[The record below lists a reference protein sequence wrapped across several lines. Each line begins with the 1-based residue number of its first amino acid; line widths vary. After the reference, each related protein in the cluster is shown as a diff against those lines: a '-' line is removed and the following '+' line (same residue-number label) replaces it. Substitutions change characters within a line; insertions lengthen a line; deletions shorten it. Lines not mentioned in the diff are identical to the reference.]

1 MYNCPIQ
8 KGTIMELKIYDA
20 KGAQHTLEMNENAM
34 RDMRA
39 EDGLN
44 AVPLDKFFENQIVKA
59 TGDITAVPDGKG
71 HPTVLNQIAAQM
83 GVSPRSTLKEVMNGG
98 VHAATTGGDASIT
111 GRLLVSAM
119 LLPVIENQMREDRSG
134 YASMLRQHAALNIN
148 LPGTR
153 WDRPILDFK
162 RPENSRPQ
170 PVAELAEP
178 VRMLT
183 IKSSQ
188 KSSALLGEA
197 IGIEFSDQAL
207 QNATIDFISL
217 SMRRQAEESANEV
230 AMAHILSLLNGD
242 ADVGMAALASVVR
255 GGAAVASTLDSA
267 AGSGKLTQ
275 TAWVKWL
282 WRNNLRRTITTV
294 VTDFDGALAIEN
306 RLGRPTV
313 QTDDAKSK
321 RIDVLTNVVNPNWP
335 NQVDIIITQDP
346 NWPADTIV
354 GFDKSYGYSYVQ
366 SAALNYS
373 AMEALALR
381 RSVRMRFDQASAV
394 DRFMD
399 DAWDIL
405 DIS

>member
-1 MYNCPIQ
+1 
-8 KGTIMELKIYDA
+8 MELKIYDA
-20 KGAQHTLEMNENAM
+20 KGAQHTLTMNENAM

-59 TGDITAVPDGKG
+59 TGDVTAVPDGKA

-83 GVSPRSTLKEVMNGG
+83 GVNPRSTLKEVMSGG
-98 VHAATTGGDASIT
+98 VHAASTGGDASIT
-111 GRLLVSAM
+111 GRLLVTAM

-134 YASMLRQHAALNIN
+134 YAAMLRQHAALNIN

-207 QNATIDFISL
+207 QNSTIDFISL

-242 ADVGMAALASVVR
+242 VDVGMPTLASVVR

-346 NWPADTIV
+346 NWPSKTIV
-354 GFDKSYGYSYVQ
+354 GFDKAYGYSMVS

-373 AMEALALR
+373 AMESLAIR
-381 RSVRMRFDQASAV
+381 RSTKMRIDTGSAV
-394 DRFMD
+394 DRFMN

>member
-1 MYNCPIQ
+1 
-8 KGTIMELKIYDA
+8 MELKICDA
-20 KGAQHTLEMNENAM
+20 KGNQHTLEMNENAM

-44 AVPLDKFFENQIVKA
+44 ALPLDKFLERKLVQA
-59 TGDITAVPDGKG
+59 TGDVTSVPDGKNT
-71 HPTVLNQIAAQM
+71 PSVLNQVAAQM
-83 GVSPRSTLKEVMNGG
+83 GINPGTTLKDAMNGG

-111 GRLLVSAM
+111 GRLLVQAL

-134 YASMLRQHAALNIN
+134 YASMLRQHAALNVN

-217 SMRRQAEESANEV
+217 SMRRQAEESANAV

-242 ADVGMAALASVVR
+242 VDVGMPALATVVR

-267 AGSGKLTQ
+267 AGSGVLTQ

-306 RLGRPTV
+306 RLGRPESD
-313 QTDDAKSK
+313 QYNTDSRQ

-346 NWPADTIV
+346 NWPSNTIV
-354 GFDKSYGYSYVQ
+354 GFDKAYGYTMVS

-373 AMEALALR
+373 AMESLAIR
-381 RSVRMRFDQASAV
+381 RSTRMRIDTGSAV
-394 DRFMD
+394 DRFMN

>member
-1 MYNCPIQ
+1 
-8 KGTIMELKIYDA
+8 MELKIYDA
-20 KGAQHTLEMNENAM
+20 KGAQHTLTMNENAM

-59 TGDITAVPDGKG
+59 TGDVTAVPDGKG

-83 GVSPRSTLKEVMNGG
+83 GVNPRSTLKEVMSGG
-98 VHAATTGGDASIT
+98 VHAASTGGDASIT
-111 GRLLVSAM
+111 GRLLVTAM

-134 YASMLRQHAALNIN
+134 YAAMLRQHAALNIN

-207 QNATIDFISL
+207 QNSTIDFISL

-242 ADVGMAALASVVR
+242 VDVGMPTLASVVR

-346 NWPADTIV
+346 NWPSKTIV
-354 GFDKSYGYSYVQ
+354 GFDKAYGYSMVS

-373 AMEALALR
+373 AMEALAMR
-381 RSVRMRFDQASAV
+381 RSVKMRIDQASAV
-394 DRFMD
+394 DRFMN

>member
-1 MYNCPIQ
+1 
-8 KGTIMELKIYDA
+8 MELKIYDA

-71 HPTVLNQIAAQM
+71 HPSVLNQIAAQM
-83 GVSPRSTLKEVMNGG
+83 GVNPRSTLKEVMNGG
-98 VHAATTGGDASIT
+98 VHAATTGGDAAIT
-111 GRLLVSAM
+111 GRLLVTAM

-242 ADVGMAALASVVR
+242 ADVGMAALATVVR

-346 NWPADTIV
+346 SWPANTIV
-354 GFDKSYGYSYVQ
+354 GFDKSYGYSYVS

-373 AMEALALR
+373 AMESLAIR
-381 RSVRMRFDQASAV
+381 RSTRMRIDQASAV
-394 DRFMD
+394 DRFMN

>member
-1 MYNCPIQ
+1 
-8 KGTIMELKIYDA
+8 MELKIYDA
-20 KGAQHTLEMNENAM
+20 KGAQHTLTMNENAM

-59 TGDITAVPDGKG
+59 TGDVTAVPDGKA

-98 VHAATTGGDASIT
+98 VHAASTGGDASIT

-313 QTDDAKSK
+313 QSDDAKSK

-346 NWPADTIV
+346 NWPANTIV
-354 GFDKSYGYSYVQ
+354 GFDKSYGYSYVS

-373 AMEALALR
+373 AMEALAMR
-381 RSVRMRFDQASAV
+381 RSVKLRVDSASAV
-394 DRFMD
+394 DRFMN

>member
-1 MYNCPIQ
+1 
-8 KGTIMELKIYDA
+8 MELKIYDA
-20 KGAQHTLEMNENAM
+20 KGAQHTLTMNENAM

-59 TGDITAVPDGKG
+59 TGDVTAVPDGKA

-83 GVSPRSTLKEVMNGG
+83 GVNPRSTLKEVMSGG
-98 VHAATTGGDASIT
+98 VHAASTGGDASIT
-111 GRLLVSAM
+111 GRLLVTAM
-119 LLPVIENQMREDRSG
+119 LLPVIENQLREDRSG
-134 YASMLRQHAALNIN
+134 YAAMLRQHAALNIN

-207 QNATIDFISL
+207 QNSTIDFISL

-242 ADVGMAALASVVR
+242 VDVGMPTLASVVR
-255 GGAAVASTLDSA
+255 GGTAVASTLDSA
-267 AGSGKLTQ
+267 AGSGVLTQ

-346 NWPADTIV
+346 NWPSNTIV
-354 GFDKSYGYSYVQ
+354 GFDKAYGYSMVS

-373 AMEALALR
+373 AMEALAMR
-381 RSVRMRFDQASAV
+381 RSVKMRIDQASAV
-394 DRFMD
+394 DRFMN

>member
-1 MYNCPIQ
+1 
-8 KGTIMELKIYDA
+8 MELKICDA
-20 KGAQHTLEMNENAM
+20 KGNQHTLEMNENAM

-44 AVPLDKFFENQIVKA
+44 ALPLDKFLERKLVQA
-59 TGDITAVPDGKG
+59 TGDVTSVPDGKNT
-71 HPTVLNQIAAQM
+71 PSVLNQVAAQM
-83 GVSPRSTLKEVMNGG
+83 GINPGTTLKDAMNGG

-111 GRLLVSAM
+111 GRLLVQAL

-134 YASMLRQHAALNIN
+134 YASMLRQHAALNVN

-217 SMRRQAEESANEV
+217 SMRRQAEESANAV

-242 ADVGMAALASVVR
+242 ADVGMPALATVVR
-255 GGAAVASTLDSA
+255 GGAAVASTLDAA
-267 AGSGKLTQ
+267 AGG
-275 TAWVKWL
+275 
-282 WRNNLRRTITTV
+282 
-294 VTDFDGALAIEN
+294 G
-306 RLGRPTV
+306 V
-313 QTDDAKSK
+313 Q
-321 RIDVLTNVVNPNWP
+321 I
-335 NQVDIIITQDP
+335 
-346 NWPADTIV
+346 
-354 GFDKSYGYSYVQ
+354 
-366 SAALNYS
+366 
-373 AMEALALR
+373 
-381 RSVRMRFDQASAV
+381 
-394 DRFMD
+394 
-399 DAWDIL
+399 
-405 DIS
+405 

>member
-1 MYNCPIQ
+1 
-8 KGTIMELKIYDA
+8 MELKIYDA
-20 KGAQHTLEMNENAM
+20 KGAQHTLEMNENVM
-34 RDMRA
+34 REMRA

-83 GVSPRSTLKEVMNGG
+83 GVNPRSTLKEVMNGG
-98 VHAATTGGDASIT
+98 VHAAATGGDAAIT
-111 GRLLVSAM
+111 GRLLVTAM

-207 QNATIDFISL
+207 QNSTIDFISL

-242 ADVGMAALASVVR
+242 ADVGMAALATVVR

-346 NWPADTIV
+346 SWPANTIV
-354 GFDKSYGYSYVQ
+354 GFDKSYGYSYVS

-373 AMEALALR
+373 AMEALAKR
-381 RSVRMRFDQASAV
+381 RSVKLRIDQASAV
-394 DRFMD
+394 DRFMN

>member
-1 MYNCPIQ
+1 
-8 KGTIMELKIYDA
+8 MELKIYDA

-83 GVSPRSTLKEVMNGG
+83 GVNPRSTLKEVMSGG
-98 VHAATTGGDASIT
+98 VHAASTGGDASIT
-111 GRLLVSAM
+111 GRLLVTAM

-207 QNATIDFISL
+207 QNSTIDFISL

-242 ADVGMAALASVVR
+242 ADVGMAALATVVR

-346 NWPADTIV
+346 SWPANTIV
-354 GFDKSYGYSYVQ
+354 GFDKSYGYSYVS

-373 AMEALALR
+373 AMEALAMR
-381 RSVRMRFDQASAV
+381 RSVKLRIDQASAV
-394 DRFMD
+394 DRFMN

>member
-1 MYNCPIQ
+1 
-8 KGTIMELKIYDA
+8 MELKIYDA
-20 KGAQHTLEMNENAM
+20 KGAQHTLTMNENAM

-59 TGDITAVPDGKG
+59 TGDVTAVPDGKG

-83 GVSPRSTLKEVMNGG
+83 GVNPRSTLKEVMSGG
-98 VHAATTGGDASIT
+98 VHAASTGGDASIT
-111 GRLLVSAM
+111 GRLLVTAM

-134 YASMLRQHAALNIN
+134 YAAMLRQHAALNIN

-207 QNATIDFISL
+207 QNSTIDFISL

-242 ADVGMAALASVVR
+242 VDVGMPALASVVR

-267 AGSGKLTQ
+267 AGSGVLTQ

-346 NWPADTIV
+346 NWPSNTIV
-354 GFDKSYGYSYVQ
+354 GFDKAYGYSMVS

-373 AMEALALR
+373 AMESLAIR
-381 RSVRMRFDQASAV
+381 RSTKLRIDSASAV
-394 DRFMD
+394 DRFMN

>member
-1 MYNCPIQ
+1 
-8 KGTIMELKIYDA
+8 MELKIYDA
-20 KGAQHTLEMNENAM
+20 KGAQHTLTMNENAM

-59 TGDITAVPDGKG
+59 TGDVTAVPDGKA

-98 VHAATTGGDASIT
+98 VHAASTGGDASIT

-346 NWPADTIV
+346 NWPANTIV
-354 GFDKSYGYSYVQ
+354 GFDKSYGYSYVS

-373 AMEALALR
+373 AMEALAMR
-381 RSVRMRFDQASAV
+381 RSVKLRVDSASAV
-394 DRFMD
+394 DRFMN

>member
-1 MYNCPIQ
+1 
-8 KGTIMELKIYDA
+8 MELKIYDA
-20 KGAQHTLEMNENAM
+20 KGAQHTLTMNENAM

-44 AVPLDKFFENQIVKA
+44 AVPLDKFFENQIIKA
-59 TGDITAVPDGKG
+59 TGDVTAVPDGKA

-83 GVSPRSTLKEVMNGG
+83 GVNPRSTLKEVMSGG
-98 VHAATTGGDASIT
+98 VHAASTGGDASIT
-111 GRLLVSAM
+111 GRLLVTAM
-119 LLPVIENQMREDRSG
+119 LLPVIENQLREDRSG
-134 YASMLRQHAALNIN
+134 YAAMLRQHAALNIN

-207 QNATIDFISL
+207 QNSTIDFISL

-242 ADVGMAALASVVR
+242 VDVGMPTLASVVR

-267 AGSGKLTQ
+267 AGSGVLTQ

-346 NWPADTIV
+346 NWPSNTIV
-354 GFDKSYGYSYVQ
+354 GFDKAYGYSMVS

-373 AMEALALR
+373 AMESLAIR
-381 RSVRMRFDQASAV
+381 RSTKMRIDTGSAV
-394 DRFMD
+394 DRFMN

>member
-1 MYNCPIQ
+1 
-8 KGTIMELKIYDA
+8 MELKIYDA

-83 GVSPRSTLKEVMNGG
+83 GVNPRSTLKEVLNGG
-98 VHAATTGGDASIT
+98 VHAATTGGDAAIT
-111 GRLLVSAM
+111 GRLLVTAM

-346 NWPADTIV
+346 SWPANTIV
-354 GFDKSYGYSYVQ
+354 GFDKSYGYSYVS

-373 AMEALALR
+373 AMDSLAIR
-381 RSVRMRFDQASAV
+381 RSTRMRIDQASAV
-394 DRFMD
+394 DRFMN

>member
-1 MYNCPIQ
+1 
-8 KGTIMELKIYDA
+8 MELKIYDA
-20 KGAQHTLEMNENAM
+20 KGAQHTLTMNENAM

-59 TGDITAVPDGKG
+59 TGDVTAVPDGKA

-83 GVSPRSTLKEVMNGG
+83 GVNPRSTLKEVMSGG
-98 VHAATTGGDASIT
+98 VHAASTGGDASIT
-111 GRLLVSAM
+111 GRLLVTAM

-134 YASMLRQHAALNIN
+134 YAAMLRQHAALNIN

-207 QNATIDFISL
+207 QNSTIDFISL

-242 ADVGMAALASVVR
+242 VDVGMPTLASVVR
-255 GGAAVASTLDSA
+255 GGTAVASTLDSA

-346 NWPADTIV
+346 NWPSNTIV
-354 GFDKSYGYSYVQ
+354 GFDKAYGYSMVS

-373 AMEALALR
+373 AMESLAIR
-381 RSVRMRFDQASAV
+381 RSTKMRIDQASAV
-394 DRFMD
+394 DRFMN

>member
-1 MYNCPIQ
+1 
-8 KGTIMELKIYDA
+8 MELKIYDA

-71 HPTVLNQIAAQM
+71 HPSVLNQIAAQM
-83 GVSPRSTLKEVMNGG
+83 GVNPRSTLKEVMNGG
-98 VHAATTGGDASIT
+98 VHAASTGGDASIT
-111 GRLLVSAM
+111 GRLLVTAM

-178 VRMLT
+178 VRTLT

-207 QNATIDFISL
+207 QNSTIDFISL

-242 ADVGMAALASVVR
+242 ADVGMAALATVVR

-346 NWPADTIV
+346 SWPANTIV
-354 GFDKSYGYSYVQ
+354 GFDKSYGYSYVS

-373 AMEALALR
+373 AMESLAIR
-381 RSVRMRFDQASAV
+381 RSTRMRIDQASAV
-394 DRFMD
+394 DRFMN

>member
-1 MYNCPIQ
+1 
-8 KGTIMELKIYDA
+8 MELKIYDA

-119 LLPVIENQMREDRSG
+119 LLPVIENQLREDRSG

-207 QNATIDFISL
+207 QNSTIDFISL

-346 NWPADTIV
+346 NWPANTIV

-373 AMEALALR
+373 AMESLALR

>member
-119 LLPVIENQMREDRSG
+119 LLPVIENQLREDRSG

-306 RLGRPTV
+306 RAGRPTV

-346 NWPADTIV
+346 NWPANTIV
-354 GFDKSYGYSYVQ
+354 GFDKSYGYSYVS

-373 AMEALALR
+373 AMESLAIR
-381 RSVRMRFDQASAV
+381 RSTRMRIDQASAV
-394 DRFMD
+394 DRFMN

>member
-1 MYNCPIQ
+1 
-8 KGTIMELKIYDA
+8 MELKIYDA
-20 KGAQHTLEMNENAM
+20 KGAQHTLTMNENAM

-59 TGDITAVPDGKG
+59 TGDVTAVPDGKA

-83 GVSPRSTLKEVMNGG
+83 GVNPRSTLKEVMSGG
-98 VHAATTGGDASIT
+98 VHAASTGGDASIT
-111 GRLLVSAM
+111 GRLLVTAM
-119 LLPVIENQMREDRSG
+119 MLPVIENQMREDRSG
-134 YASMLRQHAALNIN
+134 YAAMLRQHAALNIN

-207 QNATIDFISL
+207 QSSTIDFISL

-346 NWPADTIV
+346 NWPANTIV
-354 GFDKSYGYSYVQ
+354 GFDKAYGYSMVS

-373 AMEALALR
+373 AMESLAIR
-381 RSVRMRFDQASAV
+381 RSTKMRIDTGSAV
-394 DRFMD
+394 DRFMN

>member
-1 MYNCPIQ
+1 
-8 KGTIMELKIYDA
+8 MELKIYDA
-20 KGAQHTLEMNENAM
+20 KGAQHTLTMNENAM

-59 TGDITAVPDGKG
+59 TGDVTAVPDGKA

-83 GVSPRSTLKEVMNGG
+83 GVNPRSTLKEVMSGG
-98 VHAATTGGDASIT
+98 VHAASTGGDASIT
-111 GRLLVSAM
+111 GRLLVTAM

-134 YASMLRQHAALNIN
+134 YAAMLRQHAALNIN

-207 QNATIDFISL
+207 QNSTIDFISL

-242 ADVGMAALASVVR
+242 VDVGMPTLASVVR

-267 AGSGKLTQ
+267 AGSGVLTQ

-306 RLGRPTV
+306 RLGRPTA

-346 NWPADTIV
+346 NWPSSTIV
-354 GFDKSYGYSYVQ
+354 GFDKAYGYSMVS

-373 AMEALALR
+373 AMESLAIR
-381 RSVRMRFDQASAV
+381 RSTKLRIDSASAV
-394 DRFMD
+394 DRFMN

>member
-1 MYNCPIQ
+1 
-8 KGTIMELKIYDA
+8 MELKIYDA
-20 KGAQHTLEMNENAM
+20 KGAQHTLTMNENAM

-59 TGDITAVPDGKG
+59 TGDVTAVPDGKA

-83 GVSPRSTLKEVMNGG
+83 GVNPRSTLKEVMSGG
-98 VHAATTGGDASIT
+98 VHAASTGGDASIT
-111 GRLLVSAM
+111 GRLLVTAM

-134 YASMLRQHAALNIN
+134 YAAMLRQHAALNIN

-207 QNATIDFISL
+207 QNSTIDFISL

-242 ADVGMAALASVVR
+242 VDVGMPALASVVR

-346 NWPADTIV
+346 NWPSNTIV
-354 GFDKSYGYSYVQ
+354 GFDKAYGYSMVS

-373 AMEALALR
+373 AMESLAIR
-381 RSVRMRFDQASAV
+381 RSTKLRIDSASAV
-394 DRFMD
+394 DRFMN

>member
-1 MYNCPIQ
+1 
-8 KGTIMELKIYDA
+8 MELKIYDA
-20 KGAQHTLEMNENAM
+20 KGAQHTLQMNENAM

-59 TGDITAVPDGKG
+59 TGDVTAVPDGKG

-207 QNATIDFISL
+207 QNSTIDFISL

-346 NWPADTIV
+346 NWPANTIV
-354 GFDKSYGYSYVQ
+354 GFDKSYGYSLVQ

-373 AMEALALR
+373 AMESLAIR
-381 RSVRMRFDQASAV
+381 RATRIRFDQASAV

>member
-1 MYNCPIQ
+1 
-8 KGTIMELKIYDA
+8 MELKIYDA
-20 KGAQHTLEMNENAM
+20 KGAQHTLTMNENAM

-59 TGDITAVPDGKG
+59 TGDVTAVPDGKA

-83 GVSPRSTLKEVMNGG
+83 GVNPRSTLKEVMSGG
-98 VHAATTGGDASIT
+98 VHAASTGGDASIT
-111 GRLLVSAM
+111 GRLLVTAM

-134 YASMLRQHAALNIN
+134 YAAMLRQHAALNIN

-207 QNATIDFISL
+207 QNSTIDFISL

-242 ADVGMAALASVVR
+242 VDVGMPALASVVR

-346 NWPADTIV
+346 NWPSNTIV
-354 GFDKSYGYSYVQ
+354 GFDKAYGYSMVS

-373 AMEALALR
+373 AMEALAMR
-381 RSVRMRFDQASAV
+381 RSVRLRIDQASAV
-394 DRFMD
+394 DRFMN

>member
-1 MYNCPIQ
+1 
-8 KGTIMELKIYDA
+8 MELKIYDA

-98 VHAATTGGDASIT
+98 VHAAATGGDASIT

-346 NWPADTIV
+346 NWPANTIV

-373 AMEALALR
+373 AMESLAIR
-381 RSVRMRFDQASAV
+381 RATRIRFDQASAV
-394 DRFMD
+394 DRFMN

>member
-1 MYNCPIQ
+1 
-8 KGTIMELKIYDA
+8 MELKIYDA
-20 KGAQHTLEMNENAM
+20 KGAQHTLTMNENAM

-59 TGDITAVPDGKG
+59 TGDVTAVPDGKA

-83 GVSPRSTLKEVMNGG
+83 GVNPRSTLKEVMSGG
-98 VHAATTGGDASIT
+98 VHAASTGGSASIT
-111 GRLLVSAM
+111 GRLLVTAM

-134 YASMLRQHAALNIN
+134 YAAMLRQHAALNIN

-207 QNATIDFISL
+207 QNSTIDFISL

-242 ADVGMAALASVVR
+242 VDVGMPTLASVVR
-255 GGAAVASTLDSA
+255 GGTAVASTLDSA

-346 NWPADTIV
+346 NWPANTIV
-354 GFDKSYGYSYVQ
+354 GFDKAYGYSMVS

-373 AMEALALR
+373 AMESLAIR
-381 RSVRMRFDQASAV
+381 RSTKMRIDQASAV
-394 DRFMD
+394 DRFMN

>member
-1 MYNCPIQ
+1 
-8 KGTIMELKIYDA
+8 MELKIYDA

-59 TGDITAVPDGKG
+59 TGDVTAVPDGKG

-98 VHAATTGGDASIT
+98 VHAASTGGDASIT
-111 GRLLVSAM
+111 GRLLVTAM

-242 ADVGMAALASVVR
+242 VDVGMPALASVVR
-255 GGAAVASTLDSA
+255 GGAAVASTLDAA
-267 AGSGKLTQ
+267 AGSGVLTQ

-313 QTDDAKSK
+313 KTDDAKSK
-321 RIDVLTNVVNPNWP
+321 RIDVLTNVVNPSWP
-335 NQVDIIITQDP
+335 NQVGIIITQDP
-346 NWPADTIV
+346 NWPSNTIV
-354 GFDKSYGYSYVQ
+354 GFDKAYGYSMVS

-373 AMEALALR
+373 AMESLAIR
-381 RSVRMRFDQASAV
+381 RSTKMRIDTGSAV

-405 DIS
+405 DIT

>member
-1 MYNCPIQ
+1 
-8 KGTIMELKIYDA
+8 MELKIYDA
-20 KGAQHTLEMNENAM
+20 KGAQHTLTMNENAM

-59 TGDITAVPDGKG
+59 TGDVTAVPDGKS

-83 GVSPRSTLKEVMNGG
+83 GVNPRSTLKEVMSGG
-98 VHAATTGGDASIT
+98 VHAASTGGDASIT
-111 GRLLVSAM
+111 GRLLVTAM

-170 PVAELAEP
+170 PVAELSEP

-207 QNATIDFISL
+207 QNSTIDFISL

-242 ADVGMAALASVVR
+242 VDVGMPALASVVR

-306 RLGRPTV
+306 RLGRPEAD
-313 QTDDAKSK
+313 QYNTDSRQ

-346 NWPADTIV
+346 NWPANTIV
-354 GFDKSYGYSYVQ
+354 GFDKAYGYSMVT

-373 AMEALALR
+373 AMESLAIR
-381 RSVRMRFDQASAV
+381 RSTKMRIDQASAV
-394 DRFMD
+394 DRFMN

>member
-1 MYNCPIQ
+1 
-8 KGTIMELKIYDA
+8 MELKIYDA

-119 LLPVIENQMREDRSG
+119 LLPVIENQLREDRSG

-242 ADVGMAALASVVR
+242 ADVGMAALATVVR

-346 NWPADTIV
+346 NWPANTIV

-373 AMEALALR
+373 AMEALAMR
-381 RSVRMRFDQASAV
+381 RSVKMRIDSASAV
-394 DRFMD
+394 DRFMN

>member
-1 MYNCPIQ
+1 
-8 KGTIMELKIYDA
+8 MELKIYDA
-20 KGAQHTLEMNENAM
+20 KGAQHTLTMNENAM

-59 TGDITAVPDGKG
+59 TGDVTAVPDGKA

-83 GVSPRSTLKEVMNGG
+83 GVNPRSTLKEVMSGG
-98 VHAATTGGDASIT
+98 VHAASTGGDASIT
-111 GRLLVSAM
+111 GRLLVTAM

-134 YASMLRQHAALNIN
+134 YAAMLRQHAALNIN

-207 QNATIDFISL
+207 QNSTIDFISL

-242 ADVGMAALASVVR
+242 VDVGMPALASVVR

-267 AGSGKLTQ
+267 AGSGVLTQ

-346 NWPADTIV
+346 NWPSNTIV
-354 GFDKSYGYSYVQ
+354 GFDKAYGYSMVS

-373 AMEALALR
+373 AMESLAIR
-381 RSVRMRFDQASAV
+381 RSTKLRIDSASAV
-394 DRFMD
+394 DRFMN

>member
-1 MYNCPIQ
+1 
-8 KGTIMELKIYDA
+8 MELKIYDA
-20 KGAQHTLEMNENAM
+20 KGAQHTLTMNENAM

-59 TGDITAVPDGKG
+59 TGDVTAVPDGKG

-83 GVSPRSTLKEVMNGG
+83 GVNPRSTLKEVMSGG
-98 VHAATTGGDASIT
+98 VHAASTGGDASIT
-111 GRLLVSAM
+111 GRLLVTAM
-119 LLPVIENQMREDRSG
+119 LLPVIENQLREDRSG
-134 YASMLRQHAALNIN
+134 YAAMLRQHAALNIN

-207 QNATIDFISL
+207 QNSTIDFISL

-242 ADVGMAALASVVR
+242 VDVGMPTLASVVR

-267 AGSGKLTQ
+267 AGSGVLTQ

-346 NWPADTIV
+346 NWPSNTIV
-354 GFDKSYGYSYVQ
+354 GFDKAYGYSMVS

-373 AMEALALR
+373 AMESLAIR
-381 RSVRMRFDQASAV
+381 RSTKLRLDSASAV
-394 DRFMD
+394 DRFMN

>member
-1 MYNCPIQ
+1 
-8 KGTIMELKIYDA
+8 MELKIYDA

-98 VHAATTGGDASIT
+98 VHAASTGGDASIT

-119 LLPVIENQMREDRSG
+119 LLPVIENQLREDRSG

-217 SMRRQAEESANEV
+217 SMRRQAEESANAV

-242 ADVGMAALASVVR
+242 ADVGMPALATVVR

-267 AGSGKLTQ
+267 AGSGVLTQ

-306 RLGRPTV
+306 RLGRPESD
-313 QTDDAKSK
+313 QYNTDSRQ

-346 NWPADTIV
+346 NWPSNTIV
-354 GFDKSYGYSYVQ
+354 GFDKSYGYTMVS

-373 AMEALALR
+373 AMESLAIR
-381 RSVRMRFDQASAV
+381 RSTRMRIDTGSAV
-394 DRFMD
+394 DRFMN

>member
-1 MYNCPIQ
+1 
-8 KGTIMELKIYDA
+8 MELKIYDA
-20 KGAQHTLEMNENAM
+20 KGAQHTLTMNENAM

-59 TGDITAVPDGKG
+59 TGDVTAVPDGKA

-83 GVSPRSTLKEVMNGG
+83 GVNPRSTLKEVMSGG
-98 VHAATTGGDASIT
+98 VHAASTGGDASIT
-111 GRLLVSAM
+111 GRLLVTAM

-134 YASMLRQHAALNIN
+134 YAAMLRQHAALNIN

-188 KSSALLGEA
+188 KSSALLGEV

-207 QNATIDFISL
+207 QNSTIDFISL

-242 ADVGMAALASVVR
+242 VDVGMPTLASVVR

-267 AGSGKLTQ
+267 AGSGVLTQ

-346 NWPADTIV
+346 KWPANTIV
-354 GFDKSYGYSYVQ
+354 GFDKAYGYSMVS

-373 AMEALALR
+373 AMESLAIR
-381 RSVRMRFDQASAV
+381 RSTKLRIDSASAV
-394 DRFMD
+394 DRFMN

>member
-1 MYNCPIQ
+1 
-8 KGTIMELKIYDA
+8 MELKIYDA
-20 KGAQHTLEMNENAM
+20 KGAQHTLTMNENAM

-59 TGDITAVPDGKG
+59 TGDVTAVPDGKA

-83 GVSPRSTLKEVMNGG
+83 GVNPRSTLKEVMSGG
-98 VHAATTGGDASIT
+98 VHAASTGGDASIT
-111 GRLLVSAM
+111 GRLLVTAM

-134 YASMLRQHAALNIN
+134 YAAMLRQHAALNIN

-207 QNATIDFISL
+207 QNSTIDFISL

-242 ADVGMAALASVVR
+242 VDVGMPTLASVVR

-267 AGSGKLTQ
+267 AGSGVLTQ

-306 RLGRPTV
+306 RRGRPTA

-346 NWPADTIV
+346 KWPANTIV
-354 GFDKSYGYSYVQ
+354 GFDKAYGYSMVS

-373 AMEALALR
+373 AMESLAIR
-381 RSVRMRFDQASAV
+381 RSTKLRIDSASAV
-394 DRFMD
+394 DRFMN

>member
-1 MYNCPIQ
+1 
-8 KGTIMELKIYDA
+8 MELKIYDA
-20 KGAQHTLEMNENAM
+20 KGAQHTLTMNENAM

-59 TGDITAVPDGKG
+59 TGDVTAVPDGKA

-83 GVSPRSTLKEVMNGG
+83 GVNPRSTLKEVMSGG
-98 VHAATTGGDASIT
+98 VHAASTGGDASIT
-111 GRLLVSAM
+111 GRLLVTAM
-119 LLPVIENQMREDRSG
+119 LLPVIENQLREDRSG
-134 YASMLRQHAALNIN
+134 YAAMLRQHAALNIN

-207 QNATIDFISL
+207 QNSTIDFISL

-242 ADVGMAALASVVR
+242 VDVGMPTLASVVR
-255 GGAAVASTLDSA
+255 GGTAVASTLDSA
-267 AGSGKLTQ
+267 AGSGVLTQ
-275 TAWVKWL
+275 AAWVKWL

-346 NWPADTIV
+346 NWPSNTIV
-354 GFDKSYGYSYVQ
+354 GFDKAYGYSMVS

-373 AMEALALR
+373 AMESLAIR
-381 RSVRMRFDQASAV
+381 RSTKLRIDSASAV
-394 DRFMD
+394 DRFMN

>member
-1 MYNCPIQ
+1 
-8 KGTIMELKIYDA
+8 MELKIYDA

-119 LLPVIENQMREDRSG
+119 LLPVVENQMREDRSG

-346 NWPADTIV
+346 NWPANTIV

-373 AMEALALR
+373 AMEALAMR
-381 RSVRMRFDQASAV
+381 RSVKMRIDQASAV
-394 DRFMD
+394 DRFMN

>member
-1 MYNCPIQ
+1 
-8 KGTIMELKIYDA
+8 MELKIYDA

-83 GVSPRSTLKEVMNGG
+83 GVSPRSTLKEVMSGG
-98 VHAATTGGDASIT
+98 VHAATTGGDAAIT

-119 LLPVIENQMREDRSG
+119 LLPVIENQLREDRSG

-306 RLGRPTV
+306 RAGRPTV

-346 NWPADTIV
+346 NWPANTIV
-354 GFDKSYGYSYVQ
+354 GFDRSYGYSYVS

-373 AMEALALR
+373 AMESLAIR
-381 RSVRMRFDQASAV
+381 RSTRMRIDQASAV
-394 DRFMD
+394 DRFMN

>member
-1 MYNCPIQ
+1 
-8 KGTIMELKIYDA
+8 MELKIYDA
-20 KGAQHTLEMNENAM
+20 KGAQHTLTMNENAM

-59 TGDITAVPDGKG
+59 TGDVTAVPDGKA

-83 GVSPRSTLKEVMNGG
+83 GVNPRSTLKEVMSGG
-98 VHAATTGGDASIT
+98 VHAASTGGDASIT
-111 GRLLVSAM
+111 GRLLVTAM

-134 YASMLRQHAALNIN
+134 YAAMLRQHAALNIN

-207 QNATIDFISL
+207 QNSTIDFISL

-267 AGSGKLTQ
+267 AGSGVLTQ
-275 TAWVKWL
+275 AAWVKWL

-313 QTDDAKSK
+313 QSDDAKSK
-321 RIDVLTNVVNPNWP
+321 RIDVLTNVVNPSWP

-346 NWPADTIV
+346 NWPSDTIV
-354 GFDKSYGYSYVQ
+354 GFDKAYGYSMVS

-373 AMEALALR
+373 AMESLAIR
-381 RSVRMRFDQASAV
+381 RSTKMRIDTGSAV

>member
-1 MYNCPIQ
+1 
-8 KGTIMELKIYDA
+8 MELKIYDA

-83 GVSPRSTLKEVMNGG
+83 GVNPRSTLKEVMSGG
-98 VHAATTGGDASIT
+98 VHAASTGGDASIT
-111 GRLLVSAM
+111 GRLLVTAM

-207 QNATIDFISL
+207 QNSTIDFISL

-346 NWPADTIV
+346 SWPANTIV
-354 GFDKSYGYSYVQ
+354 GFDKSYGYSYVS

-373 AMEALALR
+373 AMEALAMR
-381 RSVRMRFDQASAV
+381 RSVKLRIDQASAV
-394 DRFMD
+394 DRFMN

>member
-1 MYNCPIQ
+1 
-8 KGTIMELKIYDA
+8 MELKIYDA
-20 KGAQHTLEMNENAM
+20 KGAQHTLTMNENAM

-59 TGDITAVPDGKG
+59 TGDVTAVPDGKA

-83 GVSPRSTLKEVMNGG
+83 GVNPRSTLKEVMSGG
-98 VHAATTGGDASIT
+98 VHAASTGGDASIT
-111 GRLLVSAM
+111 GRLLVTAM

-134 YASMLRQHAALNIN
+134 YAAMLRQHAALNIN

-207 QNATIDFISL
+207 QNSTIDFISL

-242 ADVGMAALASVVR
+242 VDVGMPALASVVR

-346 NWPADTIV
+346 NWPSNTIV
-354 GFDKSYGYSYVQ
+354 GFDKAYGYSMVS

-373 AMEALALR
+373 AMESLAIR
-381 RSVRMRFDQASAV
+381 RSTKMRIDTGSAV
-394 DRFMD
+394 DRFMN